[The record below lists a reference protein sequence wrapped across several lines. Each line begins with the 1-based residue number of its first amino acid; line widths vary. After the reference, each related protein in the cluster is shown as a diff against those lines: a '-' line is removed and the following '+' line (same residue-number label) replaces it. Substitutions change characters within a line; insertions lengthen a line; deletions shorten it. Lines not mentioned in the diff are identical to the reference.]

1 MTTLYLYDDAGLTTL
16 ATLPL
21 AFTQDDLGVITP
33 HQRRFYLGNADAG
46 YIFQAA
52 SDPGVDPITLSVVD
66 TVPAS
71 GQPASAIKLA
81 TTQAGLASATGG
93 ADLELAATILSGSVN
108 AVQIWVQF
116 DDATATATVATDTDI
131 SLALSTLTVTA
142 S

>member
-46 YIFQAA
+46 YTFQAA

-66 TVPAS
+66 AVPAS

-93 ADLELAATILSGSVN
+93 ADLELAATLLSGSVN

-116 DDATATATVATDTDI
+116 DDATATVATDNNI

>member
-1 MTTLYLYDDAGLTTL
+1 MTNLYLYDDAGLTTL

-66 TVPAS
+66 AVPAS

-93 ADLELAATILSGSVN
+93 ADLELAATLLSGSVN

-116 DDATATATVATDTDI
+116 DDATATVATDNNI

>member
-116 DDATATATVATDTDI
+116 DAATATVATDTDI

>member
-33 HQRRFYLGNADAG
+33 HQRRFYLGNSAAG

-66 TVPAS
+66 AVPAS

-93 ADLELAATILSGSVN
+93 ADLELAATLLSGSVN

-116 DDATATATVATDTDI
+116 DDATATVATDNNI

>member
-16 ATLPL
+16 ATMPL

-66 TVPAS
+66 AVPAS

-93 ADLELAATILSGSVN
+93 ADLELAATLLSGSVN

-116 DDATATATVATDTDI
+116 DDATATVATDNNI

>member
-46 YIFQAA
+46 YIFQSA

-66 TVPAS
+66 AVPAS

-81 TTQAGLASATGG
+81 TTQAGLAGAVGG

-116 DDATATATVATDTDI
+116 DDATATVATDTDI

>member
-21 AFTQDDLGVITP
+21 AFTQDDLGVISA

-46 YIFQAA
+46 YTFQAA

-66 TVPAS
+66 AVPAS

-81 TTQAGLASATGG
+81 TTQAGLAGAVGG

-116 DDATATATVATDTDI
+116 DDATATVATDTDI
-131 SLALSTLTVTA
+131 SLAMSTLTVTA

>member
-21 AFTQDDLGVITP
+21 AFAQDDLGVIP
-33 HQRRFYLGNADAG
+33 AHERRFYLGNADAG

-66 TVPAS
+66 AVPAS

-81 TTQAGLASATGG
+81 TTQAGLAGAVGG
-93 ADLELAATILSGSVN
+93 ADLELAATLLSGSVN

-116 DDATATATVATDTDI
+116 DDATAAVATDTDI

>member
-66 TVPAS
+66 AVPAS

-93 ADLELAATILSGSVN
+93 ADLELAATLLSGSVN

-116 DDATATATVATDTDI
+116 DDATATVATDNNI

>member
-66 TVPAS
+66 AVPAS
-71 GQPASAIKLA
+71 GQPSSAIKLA
-81 TTQAGLASATGG
+81 TTQAGLAGAVGG
-93 ADLELAATILSGSVN
+93 AALELAATLLSGSVN

-116 DDATATATVATDTDI
+116 DDATATVATDNNI

>member
-33 HQRRFYLGNADAG
+33 HQRRFYLGNADEG
-46 YIFQAA
+46 YAYQAA

-66 TVPAS
+66 AVPAS

-81 TTQAGLASATGG
+81 TTQAGLATAVGG
-93 ADLELAATILSGSVN
+93 ADLELAATILSGAVN

-116 DDATATATVATDTDI
+116 DDATATIATDTDI
-131 SLALSTLTVTA
+131 SLTLSTLTVTA